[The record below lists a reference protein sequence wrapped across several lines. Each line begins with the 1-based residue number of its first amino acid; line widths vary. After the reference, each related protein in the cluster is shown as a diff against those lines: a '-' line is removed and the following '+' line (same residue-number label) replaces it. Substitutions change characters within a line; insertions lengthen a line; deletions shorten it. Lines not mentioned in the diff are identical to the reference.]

1 MKEVNI
7 SENSHFH
14 TGMDTEPSGD
24 INQCDSAAVG
34 KSIRSKLWWH
44 ICSITSF
51 FTKTELLGDDLL
63 LETHYEN

>member
-24 INQCDSAAVG
+24 INQCDSAAGG
-34 KSIRSKLWWH
+34 KSIRSKL
-44 ICSITSF
+44 
-51 FTKTELLGDDLL
+51 
-63 LETHYEN
+63 